1 MSTSLINKQLLTWS
15 LSLDIKGRE
24 TKEFTQEMIERLEE
38 FNVIKDDT
46 TIDFISLNSLYDFY
60 GKKFNETSFFKRYK
74 DFSNFIESII
84 TPGTSLNNYI
94 KQIQ

>member
-1 MSTSLINKQLLTWS
+1 MSIALINKQLLTWS

-38 FNVIKDDT
+38 FNVIKDDI

-60 GKKFNETSFFKRYK
+60 GKKFDETSFFKRYK
-74 DFSNFIESII
+74 EFYDFIETIR
-84 TPGTSLNNYI
+84 TPGTGLNEYI